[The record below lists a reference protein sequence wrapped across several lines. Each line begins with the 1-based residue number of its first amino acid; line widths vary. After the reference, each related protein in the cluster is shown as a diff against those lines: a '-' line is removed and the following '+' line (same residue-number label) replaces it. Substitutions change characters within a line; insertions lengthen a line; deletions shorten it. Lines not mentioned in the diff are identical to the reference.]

1 MAPVL
6 LFSAPISKN
15 PESLALNS
23 CAVEVPAAKTSRT
36 ARKPLLMSR
45 DRSIVV
51 LPFCDC
57 SYPNRGR
64 LLLWQLPEPHYSKP
78 SIKETGLSRRSANH
92 VSASAICGAVDGDAP
107 LARRDEI
114 GISRRGTARTRQR
127 T

>member
-64 LLLWQLPEPHYSKP
+64 LLFMAATRAALFQALNQGDRSEATLSKSRFCEPPSAAQL
-78 SIKETGLSRRSANH
+78 
-92 VSASAICGAVDGDAP
+92 
-107 LARRDEI
+107 RDTH
-114 GISRRGTARTRQR
+114 GSPVTNQ
-127 T
+127 

>member
-51 LPFCDC
+51 LPFCNF
-57 SYPNRGR
+57 SYPNPRPNAFYGSY
-64 LLLWQLPEPHYSKP
+64 QSCTISQP
-78 SIKETGLSRRSANH
+78 SIKETGLKRRSANH
-92 VSASAICGAVDGDAP
+92 VSASAICGRSEEHTSELQS
-107 LARRDEI
+107 LAYLVCRLLLEKK
-114 GISRRGTARTRQR
+114 
-127 T
+127 